1 MKKTKNIKVKFV
13 VAALA
18 ICLSALVSMLTAF
31 AVELPAGSVGKLAVL
46 GDAVSYGS
54 GLDDRAGKCY
64 GALTA
69 SALKLGESG
78 YINLSTDKAS
88 SSDLADALSKGEINI
103 SEADLAV
110 VSIGGEEILSV
121 LRETLSSL
129 GVASY
134 GELVELG
141 KTGELVRKLNAAV
154 DYQTL
159 LNNAAKYSANIE
171 KIISGLRYQ
180 NPEIRIVFLTL
191 YDPLSGIE
199 DLVPVANLYAP
210 TLELMNRELEST
222 VLGKGC
228 YLIDLSEAFSSRSA
242 ELTNIT
248 SFAVTPSEAGHKLIA
263 ELLCE
268 LAATL
273 PKYSSET
280 EENTEAPDP
289 AETEDVSEKSNDDI
303 TTDSKNDPLDAI
315 LREKKSGIVF
325 YIAGAVVIGVLG
337 IAVGAF
343 AEAKRKRYKK

>member
-1 MKKTKNIKVKFV
+1 MKKMKNTKIKI
-13 VAALA
+13 VAA
-18 ICLSALVSMLTAF
+18 ALVVCLTTFVGALTAF

-46 GDAVSYGS
+46 GDAVSYGT
-54 GLDDRAGKCY
+54 GLDDRVGKCY
-64 GALTA
+64 GALAA
-69 SALKLGESG
+69 SSLGLGEGG
-78 YINLSTDKAS
+78 YINLSGAFVS
-88 SSDLADALSKGEINI
+88 PADLADSLTKGEINVA
-103 SEADLAV
+103 SADLAV
-110 VSIGGEEILSV
+110 ISVGGEEILSV
-121 LRETLSSL
+121 MREALSSL
-129 GVASY
+129 GVKSY
-134 GELVELG
+134 GELSKQA
-141 KTGELVRKLNAAV
+141 KTGEFIRNLNAAV

-159 LNNAAKYSANIE
+159 LNSAAKYSSNIE

-180 NPEIRIVFLTL
+180 NPNIRIAFLSI
-191 YDPLSGIE
+191 YDPLGGVEELAS
-199 DLVPVANLYAP
+199 VANLYAP
-210 TLELMNRELEST
+210 TLELMNRELQRT
-222 VLGKGC
+222 VLEKNC

-248 SFAVTPSEAGHKLIA
+248 SFAVTPSEKGHKLIA

-268 LAATL
+268 LAETL
-273 PKYSSET
+273 PEYSSET
-280 EENTEAPDP
+280 EDGTEAPDP